1 MEVTVYRYDMSKG
14 RYVRYS
20 YEPKGDRFTRELSKR
35 PRVITTASDSETGR
49 RYMRRI
55 RTDEAWY
62 LTVSQVKAM
71 LDPKLIAD
79 LENRTFY
86 YRYEIGLFDISEE
99 PPGSPLYFE
108 VTEQAKG
115 RRHWFACLGCGRRVG
130 KLFVVETDIMPIWGC
145 LKCLGLSYPSQA
157 GHKTRVR
164 DMAITEGRVQASRQE
179 ELHAYVRE
187 CQRMTK
193 LSKSIDRML
202 GHHGL
207 P

>member
-1 MEVTVYRYDMSKG
+1 MYRYDSSKG
-14 RYVRYS
+14 RYVNYD
-20 YEPKGDRFTRELSKR
+20 YEPKGDRFTRGLSER

-49 RYMRRI
+49 RYKRRV
-55 RTDEAWY
+55 RTNEARY

-71 LDPKLIAD
+71 LAPELMDD
-79 LENRTFY
+79 LEHRTFY

-115 RRHWFACLGCGRRVG
+115 RRHWFVCLGCGRRVG

-157 GHKTRVR
+157 GHKTPTR
-164 DMAITEGRVQASRQE
+164 DIAITQGRTHVSRRE
-179 ELHAYVRE
+179 ELRAYERE
-187 CQRMTK
+187 CRRLMR
-193 LSKSIDRML
+193 LSAGIDRML
-202 GHHGL
+202 GRHDL